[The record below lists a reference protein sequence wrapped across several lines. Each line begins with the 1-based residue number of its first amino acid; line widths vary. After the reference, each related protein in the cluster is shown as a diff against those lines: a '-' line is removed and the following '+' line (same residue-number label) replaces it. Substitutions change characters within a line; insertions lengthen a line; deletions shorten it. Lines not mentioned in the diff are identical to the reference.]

1 MTFLYFYLS
10 TFQIA
15 MFDVNYKV
23 SQLSAQTMQA
33 AVNGRE
39 PSKTLRLDFHVN
51 IQDCLFTDSRSMK
64 RLLIYCLS
72 TL

>member
-39 PSKTLRLDFHVN
+39 PSKTLRLDFKSFHVN
-51 IQDCLFTDSRSMK
+51 IRDCLF
-64 RLLIYCLS
+64 Y
-72 TL
+72 